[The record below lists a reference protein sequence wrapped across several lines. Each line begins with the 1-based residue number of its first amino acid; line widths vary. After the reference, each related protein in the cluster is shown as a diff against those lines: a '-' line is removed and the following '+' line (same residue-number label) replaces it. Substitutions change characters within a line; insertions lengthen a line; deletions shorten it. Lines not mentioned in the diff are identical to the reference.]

1 MAWEGGHYGEGG
13 VFFFS
18 QEYNNVYCAK
28 FMLSLAYNGHPI
40 INIICCDVVS
50 SCLSNACVAQQNKI
64 LLFNMWTQSLRYV
77 LSEFQKK
84 LSQKS
89 AVFKILNELKK
100 MLRLTIDSLYRSNF
114 FTFRQS
120 LNKLAVVERLF

>member
-1 MAWEGGHYGEGG
+1 MAVVAWRGGHYEEVG
-13 VFFFS
+13 VFFVLFFFS

-64 LLFNMWTQSLRYV
+64 LLFNKWTQSLAYV

-84 LSQKS
+84 FSQKS

-100 MLRLTIDSLYRSNF
+100 MLD
-114 FTFRQS
+114 
-120 LNKLAVVERLF
+120 